1 MVTWIYAIA
10 TFVSWKYAI
19 TKTQVGNM
27 PLQLSHTFIY
37 AILLPKRIKV
47 QMIHVFQCVFQNC
60 PYYSRIRKPK
70 FGLHF

>member
-27 PLQLSHTFIY
+27 PLQLSHISIY
-37 AILLPKRIKV
+37 AIFFAYGLLDAKI
-47 QMIHVFQCVFQNC
+47 
-60 PYYSRIRKPK
+60 S
-70 FGLHF
+70 